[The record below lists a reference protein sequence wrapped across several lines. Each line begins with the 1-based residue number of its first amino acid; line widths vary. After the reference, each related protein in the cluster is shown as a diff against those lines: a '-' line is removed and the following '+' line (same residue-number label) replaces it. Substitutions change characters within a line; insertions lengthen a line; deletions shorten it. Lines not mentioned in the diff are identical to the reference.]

1 MTASPAQEQHIG
13 GLDWSDRLL
22 ILRITTTLSII
33 ANTTI
38 KVGIIPTALYLSIH
52 IVEEIYQ

>member
-13 GLDWSDRLL
+13 GVDWSDRLL
-22 ILRITTTLSII
+22 ILRISTTLSII

-38 KVGIIPTALYLSIH
+38 KIGIIPTALYLSIH
-52 IVEEIYQ
+52 IMEDIYE